1 MTDEEI
7 ASRLSCS
14 ALGTVRGSFAAGMCF
29 GDWRLTAFISRGGTS
44 EVYAAEHVTLGT
56 PAAVKILLGT
66 DPGRKGTDPGEMRTG
81 PEKMGT
87 VPDEHVEK
95 ERFEHKRLRFEQ
107 EARLL
112 AGLNSPHFPNF
123 YAFGEAHG
131 HVYLAEELLEP
142 GELPCGDRPRAKYLL
157 SICEGLR
164 ELHAWGVVHRDL
176 KPTNILFRR
185 KTGEPVIVDLGL
197 AKSVDV
203 PIASDGVSIVDGKA
217 VGVGTPEY
225 AAPEQFM
232 GGDITPASDIHALGV
247 LAEKLL
253 DERATS
259 RQKWGSGILSASSW
273 RHIIRRAT
281 SSIASERYQSVDA
294 FATAIRR
301 RHWLRNGLVGA
312 GVAAV
317 LALVFGLAVL
327 FSEPSLPSVLNLRGQ
342 TLVLHEPIVLKPGRT
357 YRVIGPGTLD
367 ADISGPG
374 STTLWMTNCVVLN
387 RARVIYPDVKLKYHL
402 ADGVY
407 LNFIN
412 INESLAPWRWKHE
425 YLGDYD
431 GAFNDVR
438 FGGPDTLSGLLQLQN
453 TERWFNAKPD

>member
-7 ASRLSCS
+7 ASRLSQCT
-14 ALGTVRGSFAAGMCF
+14 LGVERGTFAAGTLF
-29 GDWRLTAFISRGGTS
+29 GDWRLTAFISRGGPA

-66 DPGRKGTDPGEMRTG
+66 DPGKMGTDPI
-81 PEKMGT
+81 P
-87 VPDEHVEK
+87 HVEK
-95 ERFEHKRLRFEQ
+95 ERFERKKLRFEQ

-112 AGLNSPHFPNF
+112 AELKSPHFPSF

-131 HVYLAEELLEP
+131 HAYLAEELLEP

-157 SICEGLR
+157 SICEGLW
-164 ELHAWGVVHRDL
+164 ELHARGVVHRDL

-203 PIASDGVSIVDGKA
+203 PIVPDGVSIVDGKV

-232 GGDITPASDIHALGV
+232 GGDITPAADIHALGV
-247 LAEKLL
+247 LTEKLL
-253 DERATS
+253 EDQT
-259 RQKWGSGILSASSW
+259 RQHKWGSGALAASAW
-273 RHIIRRAT
+273 KRIIRHAT

-294 FATAIRR
+294 FAAAIRR

-312 GVAAV
+312 GAAAV
-317 LALVFGLAVL
+317 LALAFGFVVL
-327 FSEPSLPSVLNLRGQ
+327 FSKSSLPTVLNLRGQ
-342 TLVLHEPIVLKPGRT
+342 TLVLHEPIVLKPGRI

-367 ADISGPG
+367 ADISGPE
-374 STTLWMTNCVVLN
+374 SMTLWMTNCVVLN
-387 RARVIYPDVKLKYHL
+387 RAKTVYPKVKLKYQL
-402 ADGVY
+402 TAGVY

-412 INESLAPWRWKHE
+412 INESVAPLRGRHDF
-425 YLGDYD
+425 LGVYD

>member
-7 ASRLSCS
+7 ARRLSCCS
-14 ALGTVRGSFAAGMCF
+14 LGAERCAFAAGTIF

-44 EVYAAEHVTLGT
+44 EVYAAEHIALGT

-66 DPGRKGTDPGEMRTG
+66 DPGKMGTDP
-81 PEKMGT
+81 
-87 VPDEHVEK
+87 DAHAEK
-95 ERFEHKRLRFEQ
+95 ERFERKKLRFEQ

-112 AGLNSPHFPNF
+112 AGLNSPHFPSF

-131 HVYLAEELLEP
+131 YVYLAEELLEP
-142 GELPCGDRPRAKYLL
+142 GELPHGDRPRAKYLL

-164 ELHAWGVVHRDL
+164 ELHARGVVHRDL

-203 PIASDGVSIVDGKA
+203 PIVPDGVSIVDGKA

-232 GGDITPASDIHALGV
+232 GGDITPAADIHALGV

-253 DERATS
+253 DERATG
-259 RQKWGSGILSASSW
+259 RQKWRSGILSASSW

-294 FATAIRR
+294 FAAAIRR
-301 RHWLRNGLVGA
+301 RHWLLNGLIGA
-312 GVAAV
+312 GVAVV
-317 LALVFGLAVL
+317 LALLIGLVVL

-342 TLVLHEPIVLKPGRT
+342 TLVLHEPIVLQPGRT

-367 ADISGPG
+367 ADISGPE

-387 RARVIYPDVKLKYHL
+387 RARAIYPDIKLKYHL

-412 INESLAPWRWKHE
+412 INESVAPLRGRHDF
-425 YLGDYD
+425 LGDYD

-453 TERWFNAKPD
+453 TERWFNAKPPRR

>member
-1 MTDEEI
+1 MTEAEI
-7 ASRLSCS
+7 ENRLSCCS
-14 ALGTVRGSFAAGMCF
+14 LGAECGAFAVGTLF
-29 GDWRLTAFISRGGTS
+29 GDWRLTAFIARGGTA
-44 EVYAAEHVTLGT
+44 EVYVAEHITLGT

-66 DPGRKGTDPGEMRTG
+66 DPGKMGTDP
-81 PEKMGT
+81 
-87 VPDEHVEK
+87 DAQAEK
-95 ERFEHKRLRFEQ
+95 ERFERKKLRFEQ

-112 AGLNSPHFPNF
+112 AGLNSPHFPSF

-142 GELPCGDRPRAKYLL
+142 GELPRGDRPRAKYLL

-164 ELHAWGVVHRDL
+164 ELHARGVVHRDL

-203 PIASDGVSIVDGKA
+203 PIVPDGVSIVDGKA

-232 GGDITPASDIHALGV
+232 GGDITPAADIHALGV

-253 DERATS
+253 QGR
-259 RQKWGSGILSASSW
+259 RGILSASSW

-294 FATAIRR
+294 FAAAIRR
-301 RHWLRNGLVGA
+301 RHWLRNGLIGA
-312 GVAAV
+312 GVVAV
-317 LALVFGLAVL
+317 LALVVGLVVL
-327 FSEPSLPSVLNLRGQ
+327 LSEPSLPSVLNLHGQ

-367 ADISGPG
+367 ADISGPE

-387 RARVIYPDVKLKYHL
+387 RAQTVYPKVKLKYHL
-402 ADGVY
+402 TAGVY
-407 LNFIN
+407 LNFIGAD
-412 INESLAPWRWKHE
+412 EPKWCRHR
-425 YLGDYD
+425 DYVAVAD
-431 GAFNDVR
+431 NRYDEVR
-438 FGGPDTLSGLLQLQN
+438 FRGPETLEGLFELQN
-453 TERWFNAKPD
+453 FEASKRLLKAAEDNAKPPLYR